1 MTVSIREHSCILA
14 ECSMEFIYL
23 GSCSLERS
31 RLEEMVRLAAE
42 LEVEDFILESKIHQD
57 VKDMKI
63 IVQKDDNYDG
73 SCEVSE
79 KWLSPEKQSD
89 IPVIK
94 FEETYATKRLCL
106 IDPLDFPKGDKQINL
121 KSISKLADSKQ
132 ETEKNAKIDIVS
144 EVYYV
149 GNNEISNIKISFEE
163 GQEDEKHKFDWFKCD
178 KCDKMYTSQQT
189 LYSHEKKQHGFATAK
204 RKVFTI
210 PKTEL
215 PEPDMSGLYNCDEC
229 DFSSEKKFRFRK
241 HRAVIHEGFSYNCQT
256 CPSSFKRRERLKK
269 HIESVH
275 EGVGFK
281 CTECSKQF
289 SNQRS
294 LENHEDK
301 KKKCKHCN
309 YFSCWNK
316 VDKHISTIHNTYFI
330 NGFNHCDQ
338 CSYQTT
344 KSSRIKPHKDKTHDS
359 TLKSCEHCD
368 YKNKSKAAVKNH
380 TEDKHF
386 GMIFPCTS
394 CDFTGTKIRLRNH
407 RQNMHRLQDFPC
419 TECSYVGK
427 TSSKYQYHRVS
438 KHTNEHYNCVK
449 CNMKFNS
456 RDSYTRHMKHQHES
470 QPLFCDRCS
479 YAAKSL
485 HLLNFHI
492 KKRHTGLLIY
502 QCSKCNY
509 QTNEKMSL
517 RSHEQVTHEGINFE
531 CEKCGKPRKTLKSL
545 VDHRRVCQT
554 GIVAKKERKTP
565 EFIEGTEGLCCDSQ
579 ECCRTTA

>member
-1 MTVSIREHSCILA
+1 MVSTGIIEIGGKQQHLNTIGNKLFSDFDFSDVTLVCADNQHLPAHRAVLCTSSSFIRELLYDSQHQRTFLYLGRVQHADMRSLL
-14 ECSMEFIYL
+14 EFIYL

-121 KSISKLADSKQ
+121 KSISKLSDSKQ

-289 SNQRS
+289 GNQRS
-294 LENHEDK
+294 LKIMKTRRKNVSIAIIFH
-301 KKKCKHCN
+301 
-309 YFSCWNK
+309 
-316 VDKHISTIHNTYFI
+316 V
-330 NGFNHCDQ
+330 G
-338 CSYQTT
+338 
-344 KSSRIKPHKDKTHDS
+344 IK
-359 TLKSCEHCD
+359 
-368 YKNKSKAAVKNH
+368 
-380 TEDKHF
+380 
-386 GMIFPCTS
+386 
-394 CDFTGTKIRLRNH
+394 
-407 RQNMHRLQDFPC
+407 
-419 TECSYVGK
+419 
-427 TSSKYQYHRVS
+427 
-438 KHTNEHYNCVK
+438 
-449 CNMKFNS
+449 
-456 RDSYTRHMKHQHES
+456 
-470 QPLFCDRCS
+470 
-479 YAAKSL
+479 
-485 HLLNFHI
+485 
-492 KKRHTGLLIY
+492 
-502 QCSKCNY
+502 
-509 QTNEKMSL
+509 
-517 RSHEQVTHEGINFE
+517 
-531 CEKCGKPRKTLKSL
+531 
-545 VDHRRVCQT
+545 
-554 GIVAKKERKTP
+554 
-565 EFIEGTEGLCCDSQ
+565 
-579 ECCRTTA
+579 